1 MTKIFTQEQIES
13 LNQYEDIFFKAVNQ
27 NYYRSM
33 STKTLDAM
41 VEVYNQTQDTPYKGN
56 WACSHCVLSFLKLIG
71 SKYYADKKAV
81 EEQAAKLVKVLD
93 EVFGEVPD
101 EEVQKEPEPKPVKKA
116 PARKS
121 NKKATNK

>member
-1 MTKIFTQEQIES
+1 MMKKFNQEQVDN
-13 LNQYEDIFFKAVNQ
+13 LRQYEDIFFKAVNQ

-33 STKTLDAM
+33 NTKTLEAM
-41 VEVYNQTQDTPYKGN
+41 VSIYNETTDTPYKGN
-56 WACSHCVLSFLKLIG
+56 WACSHCVLAFLKLIG
-71 SKYYADKKAV
+71 SKYYEDKKLI
-81 EEQAAKLVKVLD
+81 EEKAEKLIEVLD

-101 EEVQKEPEPKPVKKA
+101 EEVQKEPEPKSAKKS